1 MHMLLCTAQRARR
14 GKGESITMK
23 KDSRRVPTKQAA
35 AELGMSVQGMR
46 EYMKRG
52 LIDIGEVLPAAN
64 GGECMRYHVYR
75 DKLDRYMGITQ

>member
-1 MHMLLCTAQRARR
+1 M
-14 GKGESITMK
+14 GKGEAAVK
-23 KDSRRVPTKQAA
+23 AGSRRVPTKQAA

-64 GGECMRYHVYR
+64 GGECRRYHVYR
-75 DKLDRYMGITQ
+75 DKLDRHLGKIT